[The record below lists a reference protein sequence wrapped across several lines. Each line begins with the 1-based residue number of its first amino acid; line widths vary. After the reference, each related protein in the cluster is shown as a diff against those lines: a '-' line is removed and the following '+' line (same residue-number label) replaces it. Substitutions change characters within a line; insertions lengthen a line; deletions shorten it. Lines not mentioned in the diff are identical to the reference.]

1 MVYFQPEI
9 FALWQQSILEIFGH
23 DFSLNSKRI
32 TKDLDKYL
40 PKIQNHKI
48 ENKTLEHTINTAFFL
63 NNANFLN
70 FFVKSPMIFWEK
82 NRKLGRKFFLSL
94 SNLSNF

>member
-32 TKDLDKYL
+32 TKNLEKKS
-40 PKIQNHKI
+40 PNIQNHKI
-48 ENKTLEHTINTAFFL
+48 EKQNPEIHHKYLTQPFFL
-63 NNANFLN
+63 T
-70 FFVKSPMIFWEK
+70 MQIF
-82 NRKLGRKFFLSL
+82 
-94 SNLSNF
+94 